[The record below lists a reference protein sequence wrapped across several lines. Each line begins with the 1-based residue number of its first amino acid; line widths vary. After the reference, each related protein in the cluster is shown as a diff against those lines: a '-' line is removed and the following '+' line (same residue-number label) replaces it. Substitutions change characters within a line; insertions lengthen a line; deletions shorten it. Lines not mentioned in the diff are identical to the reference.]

1 MPKGF
6 EEDVDGWLGVLPKDP
21 PNNEVD
27 GVELE
32 VEELPKVNDADG
44 VVVDDALI
52 DDNDGADV
60 EEPNENAGA
69 LDSLDSDGNENGLE
83 VLEEPNAELVSL
95 NPVEFEAT
103 EEVEAVSLEVD
114 VVEGAGSLNP
124 PNPANAGGGAGMA
137 AGLLVEGTGG
147 VGVDG
152 GCDEVPVP
160 LVFEASSNSVCVFD
174 R

>member
-6 EEDVDGWLGVLPKDP
+6 EADVDGWLGVLPKDP
-21 PNNEVD
+21 PNNDVD

-44 VVVDDALI
+44 VMVDDALI

-60 EEPNENAGA
+60 EEPNENPAA
-69 LDSLDSDGNENGLE
+69 LDSLDSDGKEKGLE
-83 VLEEPNAELVSL
+83 VLEEPKAELVGL
-95 NPVEFEAT
+95 NPIEFEAI
-103 EEVEAVSLEVD
+103 EEGEADSLEVD

-124 PNPANAGGGAGMA
+124 PNPVNEGGGAGMA
-137 AGLLVEGTGG
+137 AGLPVEGAGG

-152 GCDEVPVP
+152 GCDEVP
-160 LVFEASSNSVCVFD
+160 LVFEDSSNSAWIFEQ
-174 R
+174 